1 MTHHFSF
8 LLFESQRSSKLRTL
22 ANPFSLFGEFRL
34 FLLNPKWQW
43 SQICTRIMEIEKT
56 PEYQEKFKLYNE
68 NFQEKFQNL
77 FNNLKPEEKDDYKSS
92 ILQDGKKSRG
102 GRPKG
107 EKIKKE
113 NMTKSSRKNRKVKNF
128 VG

>member
-22 ANPFSLFGEFRL
+22 ANPFSLFWEFRL

-102 GRPKG
+102 GRPQG
-107 EKIKKE
+107 EKNKKRKHDE
-113 NMTKSSRKNRKVKNF
+113 IEQEKSKS
-128 VG
+128 